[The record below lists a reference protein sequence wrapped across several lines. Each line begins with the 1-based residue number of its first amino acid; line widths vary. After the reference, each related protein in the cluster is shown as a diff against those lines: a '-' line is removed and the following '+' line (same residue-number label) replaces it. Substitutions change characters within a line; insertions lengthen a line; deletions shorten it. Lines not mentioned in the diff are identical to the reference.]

1 MNSFNGRIESTKM
14 STKPSFF
21 GRQQKQQQPFCLQ
34 DFQSKLKITKIKEP
48 TVLTLNIYT
57 DENFCLK
64 ITTFPSNF
72 MTFKEEKTLNYDSL
86 DDMMMFDSTV
96 CFIDPLKSKEESSCG
111 YVLQSPKFVKRIRF
125 SRYFTHSLCG

>member
-1 MNSFNGRIESTKM
+1 M
-14 STKPSFF
+14 STKPSFI
-21 GRQQKQQQPFCLQ
+21 GRQRKQQQQQPFCLQ

-72 MTFKEEKTLNYDSL
+72 MAFKDEKALNYDSL
-86 DDMMMFDSTV
+86 DNMMMFDSSV

-111 YVLQSPKFVKRIRF
+111 FVLQSFKFVKRIRF